1 MILMD
6 KGMIMAYTGKSNGV
20 DSAIPQNLFDN
31 LLKAGFNHDDVL
43 FDIAYDYQEKNWG
56 VPIIMSLVF
65 FRMLSEKKI
74 EVKSKKDG
82 DEWQVSI
89 MDLVQTL
96 IENKNSVEILVK

>member
-1 MILMD
+1 MD

-31 LLKAGFNHDDVL
+31 LLKAGFNSDDIA

-56 VPIIMSLVF
+56 VPIILSLVF

-74 EVKSKKDG
+74 PVKSKKDN
-82 DEWQVSI
+82 EKWEVSI

-96 IENKNSVEILVK
+96 IENPKSVEILV